1 MSFSPFFFYPSGL
14 LFPFFAE
21 EEGKY
26 SHILLSVFLPLFEL
40 FGFTP
45 LFFCFFKIHAFFSH
59 LFDDV
64 LRLLWSEAYRFFFFF
79 ISAEPDV
86 CIDPTLASKTQLEF
100 SLFFFF
106 LCVINGKRGE
116 TKRST
121 ETTVAIVSSSLFSYL
136 LSLVCD

>member
-1 MSFSPFFFYPSGL
+1 MAFRVMLHSLGGFLFVYTFKEKWETPKFVFLCCSLMVKRDVILTFFFFYPSGL

-45 LFFCFFKIHAFFSH
+45 FFFLFFKIHALFSH

-64 LRLLWSEAYRFFFFF
+64 LRLLWSEAYRFFFF
-79 ISAEPDV
+79 
-86 CIDPTLASKTQLEF
+86 
-100 SLFFFF
+100 
-106 LCVINGKRGE
+106 
-116 TKRST
+116 
-121 ETTVAIVSSSLFSYL
+121 YL
-136 LSLVCD
+136 SRTRRVY